1 MAPTTPGLS
10 HSDGPMQ
17 MWFSGEYREVV
28 ENERLIYT
36 ESMSDENGN
45 VLSPADRGM
54 PDGHP

>member
-1 MAPTTPGLS
+1 
-10 HSDGPMQ
+10 MQ
-17 MWFSGEYREVV
+17 MWFTGEYREVV

>member
-1 MAPTTPGLS
+1 MAATTPGLS

-17 MWFSGEYREVV
+17 MWFTGEYREVV

-45 VLSPADRGM
+45 VLSLADRGM
-54 PDGHP
+54 PNGHP